1 MPTGAPCGFHHSWI
15 HNSPQPFNNG
25 RGVRARQAGCCY
37 ATRYDRL
44 ARLQTRLRK
53 EKRSRAKG
61 RISWK
66 HVTHKKAR
74 DASRQLIVGT
84 ACRVN
89 IQNTKITKHTHNT
102 TQQYTTLHNTTQHNT
117 QQNTT
122 QQNTTIS
129 NNNRLLS
136 VLHNKFYLSYFYQ
149 GTNFELQICIAIGSY
164 SPQMVD
170 LVHV

>member
-37 ATRYDRL
+37 ATRYDRP

-84 ACRVN
+84 ACGVN
-89 IQNTKITKHTHNT
+89 IQNTKITKHTHTTQHNT
-102 TQQYTTLHNTTQHNT
+102 TVHNTTRHNTTQHTTEQNAT
-117 QQNTT
+117 KHNDKQQ
-122 QQNTTIS
+122 QSPLIS
-129 NNNRLLS
+129 
-136 VLHNKFYLSYFYQ
+136 F
-149 GTNFELQICIAIGSY
+149 A
-164 SPQMVD
+164 
-170 LVHV
+170 